1 MSRTVKIAL
10 LFAIVLLALLL
21 VPGISN
27 AATINV
33 PEDNANLFEAVK
45 GANDGDVINIT
56 ENVELSQVMEIYK
69 DITINGNGNMVTAA
83 EGMLGGESSPS
94 NNFSMVTVM
103 PGAEVILTD
112 LGLENSPK
120 YGVQVYDGGRV
131 TLDGVTVKSCAYG
144 GVLVN
149 AGTIEIRDLALE
161 ANGAGNANG
170 VEISKGKSIE
180 GSTNVPN
187 VIMNG
192 TLTATN
198 QTGVVRIA
206 DDANDAT
213 TEVRFE
219 NTENTVNKILID
231 DKTLVVTDENNDI
244 LYTSEIKNDV
254 QTSGDE
260 YLEDFNVTLY
270 FAETD
275 ETVVF
280 TVSEGTALT
289 VAEVEAKIDLAKLG
303 LADYEVDGLYADEK
317 FETEFDFSAV
327 ISEDTSIYVKLAK
340 VADVPEEPTDKPG
353 TDDPTQGGN
362 NTEEEIE
369 NPQTGDNLFVYIATG
384 VVAIVALGVVLKIKK
399 FNK

>member
-112 LGLENSPK
+112 LGLKNSPK

-149 AGTIEIRDLALE
+149 AGTIEIKDLALE
-161 ANGAGNANG
+161 ANGANNANG

-289 VAEVEAKIDLAKLG
+289 AAEVEAKIDLAKLG

-327 ISEDTSIYVKLAK
+327 ISEDTSIYVKLVK
-340 VADVPEEPTDKPG
+340 VADVSGEPTDKPG

>member
-69 DITINGNGNMVTAA
+69 DITINGNGNIVTAA
-83 EGMLGGESSPS
+83 KGMLGGESSPS

-103 PGAEVILTD
+103 PGADVTLTD

-149 AGTIEIRDLALE
+149 AGTIEIKDLALE
-161 ANGAGNANG
+161 ANGADNANG

-192 TLTATN
+192 TLTATY

-206 DDANDAT
+206 DVANDAT

-340 VADVPEEPTDKPG
+340 VADVSGEPTDKPG

>member
-149 AGTIEIRDLALE
+149 AGTIEIKDLALE
-161 ANGAGNANG
+161 ANGADNANG

-289 VAEVEAKIDLAKLG
+289 AAEVEAKIDLAKLG

-340 VADVPEEPTDKPG
+340 VADVPGEPTDKPG

>member
-149 AGTIEIRDLALE
+149 AGTIEIKDLALE

-270 FAETD
+270 FTETD

-289 VAEVEAKIDLAKLG
+289 AAEVEAKIDLAKLG

>member
-289 VAEVEAKIDLAKLG
+289 AAEVEAKIDLAKLG

-340 VADVPEEPTDKPG
+340 VADVPGEPTDKPG

-369 NPQTGDNLFVYIATG
+369 NPQTGDNLYVYIATG

>member
-1 MSRTVKIAL
+1 
-10 LFAIVLLALLL
+10 
-21 VPGISN
+21 
-27 AATINV
+27 
-33 PEDNANLFEAVK
+33 
-45 GANDGDVINIT
+45 
-56 ENVELSQVMEIYK
+56 
-69 DITINGNGNMVTAA
+69 MVTAA

-317 FETEFDFSAV
+317 FETEFDFSKA

-340 VADVPEEPTDKPG
+340 VADVPGEPTDKPG
-353 TDDPTQGGN
+353 TDEPTQGGN
-362 NTEEEIE
+362 NTEEIE

>member
-289 VAEVEAKIDLAKLG
+289 AAEVEAKIDLSKLG

-340 VADVPEEPTDKPG
+340 VADVPGEPTDKPG

>member
-149 AGTIEIRDLALE
+149 AGTIEIKDLALE

-289 VAEVEAKIDLAKLG
+289 AAEVEAKIDLAKLG

>member
-131 TLDGVTVKSCAYG
+131 TLDGVTVKNCAYG

-149 AGTIEIRDLALE
+149 AGTIEIKDLALE
-161 ANGAGNANG
+161 ANGADNANG

>member
-1 MSRTVKIAL
+1 
-10 LFAIVLLALLL
+10 
-21 VPGISN
+21 
-27 AATINV
+27 
-33 PEDNANLFEAVK
+33 
-45 GANDGDVINIT
+45 
-56 ENVELSQVMEIYK
+56 
-69 DITINGNGNMVTAA
+69 
-83 EGMLGGESSPS
+83 
-94 NNFSMVTVM
+94 
-103 PGAEVILTD
+103 
-112 LGLENSPK
+112 
-120 YGVQVYDGGRV
+120 
-131 TLDGVTVKSCAYG
+131 
-144 GVLVN
+144 
-149 AGTIEIRDLALE
+149 
-161 ANGAGNANG
+161 
-170 VEISKGKSIE
+170 
-180 GSTNVPN
+180 
-187 VIMNG
+187 MNG

-289 VAEVEAKIDLAKLG
+289 AAEVEAKIDLAKLG

-340 VADVPEEPTDKPG
+340 VADVPGEPTDKPG

>member
-149 AGTIEIRDLALE
+149 AGTIEIKDLALE
-161 ANGAGNANG
+161 ANGANNANG

-317 FETEFDFSAV
+317 FETEFDFSKA

-340 VADVPEEPTDKPG
+340 VADVPGEPTDKPG
-353 TDDPTQGGN
+353 TDEPTQGGN
-362 NTEEEIE
+362 NTEEIE